1 MGQVLIKANR
11 DKLIEHLVEERD
23 TAVDAHYIED
33 FLLMYRVFISDPTMI
48 FEKLMHWFAESNLRD
63 KVTYIRVLFTF
74 SSSNIRW
81 DSALFSAKSIW
92 VFM

>member
-63 KVTYIRVLFTF
+63 RVLY
-74 SSSNIRW
+74 SSF
-81 DSALFSAKSIW
+81 FSAQSFCGRVLCSLQNQSKSL
-92 VFM
+92 M

>member
-33 FLLMYRVFISDPTMI
+33 FLLVYRVFISDPTMI

-63 KVTYIRVLFTF
+63 KVLYIQIFFLTKFCGTVRINVLC
-74 SSSNIRW
+74 
-81 DSALFSAKSIW
+81 
-92 VFM
+92 